1 MRPNLICTAALT
13 VLLLSLSVDAGPV
26 GFASIPTP
34 GQPGTTGG
42 GETEPI
48 IVHTAQELQ
57 RALERSDIADK
68 KLRNATPRTIRLA
81 GDIDL
86 GVLANQ
92 KPGNELKQVGVVYPL
107 SHTTLEGPPGGAT
120 IRHGTIELKG
130 AENVII
136 RNLRFRDL
144 WEYDPSGQYDDMGW
158 DYIRISSA
166 GKMGSRH
173 VWVDHCDFGRV
184 YDGQLDIV
192 HGSDLVTISNCIFQ
206 GEGAD
211 RHKKTML
218 IGHSSSAGA
227 KESDRG
233 HLNVSIHH
241 CWFRHLE
248 SRCPRLRTGNV
259 HFFNNL
265 VEDVHNGTV
274 SVSGGSALVENS
286 AYRECGLVS
295 AFSYAGDST
304 EKGRGGSIRIVNSL
318 DNRTKPDPETSFH
331 NFPADFRFNPP
342 AGFEWAD
349 LSRPPYEYHLVP
361 TSEIETVVKRDAGPH

>member
-1 MRPNLICTAALT
+1 MNPLIFAALAILPLT
-13 VLLLSLSVDAGPV
+13 LSAETAPV
-26 GFASIPTP
+26 GFASVPA
-34 GQPGTTGG
+34 GSQSGTTGG
-42 GETEPI
+42 GETKPV
-48 IVHTAQELQ
+48 IVSTAQELQ
-57 RALERSDIADK
+57 RELERMDITDK
-68 KLRNATPRTIRLA
+68 KQRDATPRTIRLA

-92 KPGNELKQVGVVYPL
+92 KPGNELKLVGVVYPR

-120 IRHGTIELKG
+120 IRGGTLELKG

-144 WEYDPSGQYDDMGW
+144 WENDPSGQYDSMGW
-158 DYIRISSA
+158 DYIRVSSA
-166 GKMGSRH
+166 GKLGSRH
-173 VWVDHCDFGRV
+173 VWIDHCDFGRV
-184 YDGQLDIV
+184 YDGQLDVV

-227 KESDRG
+227 KDADKG

-241 CWFRHLE
+241 CWFRNLE

-274 SVSGGSALVENS
+274 SVSGGAALVENCV
-286 AYRECGLVS
+286 YRECGLLT

-318 DNRTKPDPETSFH
+318 DLRAKSDPENSFH
-331 NFPADFRFNPP
+331 DFPAEFRFNPP
-342 AGFEWAD
+342 TGFEWAD
-349 LSRPPYEYHLVP
+349 LSKLPYECRPDP
-361 TSEIETVVKRDAGPH
+361 TAEVEGMVRKTAGPH